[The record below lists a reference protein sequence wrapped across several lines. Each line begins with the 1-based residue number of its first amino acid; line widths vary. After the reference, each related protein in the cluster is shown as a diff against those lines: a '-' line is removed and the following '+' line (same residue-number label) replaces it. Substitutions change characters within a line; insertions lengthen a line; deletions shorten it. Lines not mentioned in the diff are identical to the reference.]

1 VIRNNC
7 PICNS
12 PSHQRIA
19 EIPFASGGVQVVVV
33 CRDCGMGFAQVSPD
47 ADYQNRSRYAEPNS
61 TGSGHPL
68 DRQRLEGFADN
79 FEKLIEKDERIL
91 DIGCGQGALLTGAE
105 RARIHRAI
113 RP

>member
-47 ADYQNRSRYAEPNS
+47 ADYRTAHAMPIQTPPGPDIHSTSNGWKDLSITSRS
-61 TGSGHPL
+61 
-68 DRQRLEGFADN
+68 
-79 FEKLIEKDERIL
+79 LIEKDVRIL
-91 DIGCGQGALLTGAE
+91 DIGCGQGALL
-105 RARIHRAI
+105 RC
-113 RP
+113 